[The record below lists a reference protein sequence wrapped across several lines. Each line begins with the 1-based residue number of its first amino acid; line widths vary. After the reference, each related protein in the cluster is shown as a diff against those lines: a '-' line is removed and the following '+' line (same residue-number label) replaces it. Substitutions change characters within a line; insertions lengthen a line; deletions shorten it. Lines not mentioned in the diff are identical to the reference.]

1 MHLRSRHVVGANQ
14 RGLLGSSG
22 SPWGLCCAL
31 GIVHT
36 PEVSEGRCCART
48 WGAERGRGLGLH
60 PQPCLPSPGCS
71 WGHGSRLCAPPPALL
86 ASRK

>member
-1 MHLRSRHVVGANQ
+1 MHLHSGHVVGANQ

-31 GIVHT
+31 GTVHT
-36 PEVSEGRCCART
+36 PEASEGRC

-60 PQPCLPSPGCS
+60 PQPRLPSPGCS
-71 WGHGSRLCAPPPALL
+71 WGHGSRLRAPPPALL